1 MPGGTLRERQRVE
14 TQTLILDAALHL
26 FEVKGYEQTT
36 VEDIA
41 AAVGISSRTFF
52 RYFDSKTALLFDKE
66 GHEAHD
72 DSAGLMAAL
81 VARPASETVSEALR
95 AVLREQLV
103 AMFDGDGRKLRQL
116 RIVLSEPSLRLLA
129 QDSFHEHRPDL
140 AKAFAARLG
149 TTPDALGPRVLAA
162 AFTEAIWTIL
172 EKWSAM
178 GADKA
183 LLPGLI
189 DEAFSAINQGFG

>member
-1 MPGGTLRERQRVE
+1 MAGGTLRERQRVE
-14 TQTLILDAALHL
+14 TRTLILDAALDM
-26 FEVKGYEQTT
+26 FEANGYEQTT

-41 AAVGISSRTFF
+41 ASAGVSSRTFF
-52 RYFDSKTALLFDKE
+52 RYFDSKTALILDKA
-66 GHEAHD
+66 GHHSDEE
-72 DSAGLMAAL
+72 SAELMAAL
-81 VARPASETVSEALR
+81 VSRPATESVSEALR
-95 AVLREQLV
+95 AVLREHLV
-103 AMFDGDGRKLRQL
+103 TMFDGDGRKLRQL
-116 RIVLSEPSLRLLA
+116 RIVLSEPTLRVLA

-178 GADKA
+178 GADKTRM
-183 LLPGLI
+183 PGLI
-189 DEAFSAINQGFG
+189 DEAFSAISQGFG